1 MGDPPT
7 IRLDQFLK
15 LHGAVDSGGH
25 AKVLVQGG
33 KVKVNG
39 DVDLR
44 RGRKLVLGDVVL
56 LGDESME
63 VTAKTFERD
72 GGPEGTGG

>member
-1 MGDPPT
+1 MSIPEVPT

-15 LHGAVDSGGH
+15 LQGAADSGGH

-39 DVDLR
+39 EVDVR
-44 RGRKLVLGDVVL
+44 RGRKLHIGDVV
-56 LGDESME
+56 
-63 VTAKTFERD
+63 VV
-72 GGPEGTGG
+72 GGVRHAVSEAALRGE